1 MQPPY
6 NEETFS
12 VSSCDDIK
20 ARCRLLVSLVSKS
33 PHLSPLEKAH
43 ILTIIDL
50 FLLTWDNLIMDMPDF
65 TDELKMVSFRIGLL
79 LKTEK
84 LVNTAD
90 NILSLVQKL
99 S

>member
-1 MQPPY
+1 MILKHVAGY
-6 NEETFS
+6 WF
-12 VSSCDDIK
+12 
-20 ARCRLLVSLVSKS
+20 
-33 PHLSPLEKAH
+33 HLFLRVLTYHLLEKAH

-50 FLLTWDNLIMDMPDF
+50 FLLTWDNLILDMPDF